1 MTPDEVDE
9 LYSRVHGV
17 QNDLVALLNTQDSM
31 RDLIIENAL
40 MNIGKAIELVA
51 KLMPQTEDAW
61 S

>member
-17 QNDLVALLNTQDSM
+17 QNDLVVLLNTQDSM

-40 MNIGKAIELVA
+40 MNIGKAIDLVA
-51 KLMPQTEDAW
+51 KLMPPTEDDW